1 MTAENLKNWLKAKME
16 LSDGQIAVGCIDA
29 NKDQY
34 IGVYDGKSS
43 GKQRVCIGGK
53 KNTKYQER
61 DYSVLV
67 HWTTSPVT
75 ASAKANEVYDL
86 FRGLSGE
93 NIDGVKVVSA
103 DPGSQPEWAGRDN
116 RRIVEYVIRIK
127 ITYERMN
134 ENGN

>member
-16 LSDGQIAVGCIDA
+16 LSDGQIAVGCIDD

-34 IGVYDGKSS
+34 IGVYDGKSA

-61 DYSVLV
+61 AYSVLV
-67 HWTTSPVT
+67 HWTTSAVT
-75 ASAKANEVYDL
+75 AFEKANEVYNM
-86 FRGLSGE
+86 FHGLSNE
-93 NIDGVKVVSA
+93 IMDGVKVVSA

-116 RRIVEYVIRIK
+116 RRIVEYVIRLK
-127 ITYERMN
+127 ITYEGMN
-134 ENGN
+134 ENAN